1 MENGGRIVNISSSGT
16 HIGFPDVAAYLAS
29 KGALEQ
35 ITKGLAHELAAK
47 GITVNTVSPG
57 FTERAML
64 PDAFRE
70 TGAQMSPLKRL
81 GTPEDI
87 ADVVLFIVS
96 DQARWLTGQN
106 IHAGGGV
113 VM

>member
-1 MENGGRIVNISSSGT
+1 
-16 HIGFPDVAAYLAS
+16 
-29 KGALEQ
+29 
-35 ITKGLAHELAAK
+35 
-47 GITVNTVSPG
+47 
-57 FTERAML
+57 ML

-70 TGAQMSPLKRL
+70 IGAQMSPFKRL

-96 DQARWLTGQN
+96 DQARWLTGPN